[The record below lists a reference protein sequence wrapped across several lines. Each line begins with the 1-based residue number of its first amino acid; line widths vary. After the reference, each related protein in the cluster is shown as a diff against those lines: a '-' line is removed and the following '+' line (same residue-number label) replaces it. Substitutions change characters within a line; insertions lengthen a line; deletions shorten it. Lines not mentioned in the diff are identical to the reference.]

1 MPSVKSEMGGKMYKL
16 FVNRVQIGNYDSL
29 RMMVETALRIRCI
42 SGVEWK
48 GNSLFIKTVEK
59 GEM

>member
-1 MPSVKSEMGGKMYKL
+1 MYKL